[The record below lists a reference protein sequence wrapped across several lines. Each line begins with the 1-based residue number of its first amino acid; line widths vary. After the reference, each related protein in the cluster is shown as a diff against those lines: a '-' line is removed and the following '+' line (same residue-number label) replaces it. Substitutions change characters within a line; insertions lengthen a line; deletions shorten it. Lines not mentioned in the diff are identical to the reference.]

1 MRIITEVVGGIFL
14 LILVYLFL
22 SRGRESVAII
32 NAIASNTIAGIRA
45 LQGRG

>member
-32 NAIASNTIAGIRA
+32 NAIAANTIAGIRA